1 MTFAQFLDNA
11 GIHMSP
17 AVFIAIIAGGLV
29 FIIVLIITVIYV
41 HRRSKRQMIE
51 GAFDKTAFSV
61 VALTHPRPPLGLYQS
76 SPSSSMI
83 DREAQQHDLV
93 GREVRQQEATYMQLM
108 TDLQRPASRT
118 ETPTLPNQAPR
129 EPPYHVPRMVQRDP
143 APPRSPLIA
152 YPVVNA
158 PQPPPPPPVAMLSPV
173 ADPKSLNAT
182 QLKRGPSVRSQD
194 STVSEYSVASAPRD
208 PQERAYKPFTLGLP
222 TVPASPITPITPK
235 WPSSPGTYVWPK
247 RQRASQIREELAPE
261 TYAKVRW
268 ITDDESTE
276 PAASIPVAQ
285 AVPSTPTA
293 LGFGVP
299 PPAMRSV
306 SSPTSPGLRINVP
319 PPVHYRTNSESPTSA
334 STAHL
339 YYANASA
346 ASTSPTPPN
355 NRQVH
360 DLSDVMD
367 MWIAV
372 ICICSFKLYY
382 PLDRS

>member
-11 GIHMSP
+11 GIHLSP

-29 FIIVLIITVIYV
+29 FITILVITVIYV
-41 HRRSKRQMIE
+41 HRRSKRQMMD

-76 SPSSSMI
+76 SPRSSPI

-118 ETPTLPNQAPR
+118 ETPTLPNQTPR
-129 EPPYHVPRMVQRDP
+129 EPPYHVPRMAQLDLGP
-143 APPRSPLIA
+143 PPRSPLTA
-152 YPVVNA
+152 YPVVTTT
-158 PQPPPPPPVAMLSPV
+158 PSPSPPPPIAIPPPVADLQF
-173 ADPKSLNAT
+173 LNAA

-208 PQERAYKPFTLGLP
+208 PQERTYRPFTLGLP
-222 TVPASPITPITPK
+222 TVPASPSTPITPK

-268 ITDDESTE
+268 KTDDESIE
-276 PAASIPVAQ
+276 PAATIPVAQ
-285 AVPSTPTA
+285 AVPSTPTGLVFGAPAPA
-293 LGFGVP
+293 L
-299 PPAMRSV
+299 RSV
-306 SSPTSPGLRINVP
+306 SSPTSPGPALRINVP
-319 PPVHYRTNSESPTSA
+319 PPVHYRTNSDSPTSA
-334 STAHL
+334 TTAHL
-339 YYANASA
+339 YYANASF
-346 ASTSPTPPN
+346 ASTSPPPPQQPP
-355 NRQVH
+355 RY
-360 DLSDVMD
+360 
-367 MWIAV
+367 
-372 ICICSFKLYY
+372 F
-382 PLDRS
+382 